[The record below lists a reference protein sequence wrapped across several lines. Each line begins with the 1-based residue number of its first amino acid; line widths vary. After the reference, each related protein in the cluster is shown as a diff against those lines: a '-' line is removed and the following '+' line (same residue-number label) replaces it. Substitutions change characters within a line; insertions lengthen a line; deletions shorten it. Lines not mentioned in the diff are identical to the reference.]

1 MNRRMWRSRLR
12 TASAS
17 LAVARLTN
25 RRAKAGASAL
35 RVVLAATA
43 IALAMPA
50 HAAARSFLWKVT
62 GKGGVVYV
70 AGSVHMLTPAHYPL
84 SSAFDAAYKD
94 SDLLVEELDMAELLA
109 PAAQMAFLSKGMLG
123 SDQTLDKLISPATLA
138 LVNKTLADLGPAG
151 EMLKKF
157 KPWLL
162 AMTLEQLEMQKAGYD
177 ASLGLDKHFY
187 DRAQE
192 HGKSVMGLET
202 AEYQISRFEGMTME
216 QQDHLLAET
225 LKQLETEKA
234 SITKLLDAWKSG
246 DAPTVEK
253 IVLADLK
260 SDPAL
265 YQRLLVERN
274 RNWMPKIEELFSR
287 KGHALVVVGAA
298 HLVGPDGL
306 LTMLK
311 SKGYTIEQ
319 Q

>member
-1 MNRRMWRSRLR
+1 MRRSTFPVLR
-12 TASAS
+12 WKFSVL
-17 LAVARLTN
+17 LAL
-25 RRAKAGASAL
+25 
-35 RVVLAATA
+35 A
-43 IALAMPA
+43 IAASVLTPA
-50 HAAARSFLWKVT
+50 QAAARSFLWKVT
-62 GKGGVVYV
+62 GKNGGVVYL

-84 SSAFDAAYKD
+84 APAFDAAYKD

-109 PAAQMAFLSKGMLG
+109 PTTQMAFLSKGMLS
-123 SDQTLDKLISPATLA
+123 SDQSLDKLVSPATLA
-138 LVNKTLADLGPAG
+138 LVNKALADLGPAG

-192 HGKSVMGLET
+192 NNKSVQGLET
-202 AEYQISRFEGMTME
+202 AEYQISRFEGLTME

-225 LKQLETEKA
+225 LKQLETEKT
-234 SITKLLDAWKSG
+234 SITRLLDAWKSG

-260 SDPAL
+260 NDPVL

-274 RNWMPKIEELFSR
+274 RNWLPKIDDLFAR
-287 KGHALVVVGAA
+287 KGRAFVVVGAA
-298 HLVGPDGL
+298 HIVGPDGL
-306 LTMLK
+306 LSMLK
-311 SKGYTIEQ
+311 GKGYTIEQ

>member
-1 MNRRMWRSRLR
+1 MRRSRFSVLR
-12 TASAS
+12 SKFS
-17 LAVARLTN
+17 VLLAL
-25 RRAKAGASAL
+25 
-35 RVVLAATA
+35 A
-43 IALAMPA
+43 IASSLLTPA
-50 HAAARSFLWKVT
+50 QATARSFLWKVT
-62 GKGGVVYV
+62 GKSGGVVYV

-84 SSAFDAAYKD
+84 APAFDAAYKD

-109 PAAQMAFLSKGMLG
+109 PASQMAFLSKGMLG
-123 SDQTLDKLISPATLA
+123 SDQSLEKLISPSTLA
-138 LVNKTLADLGPAG
+138 LVNKALLDLGPAG
-151 EMLKKF
+151 EMLKRF

-192 HGKSVMGLET
+192 NSKSVQGLET

-225 LKQLETEKA
+225 LKQMETEKA
-234 SITKLLDAWKSG
+234 SITKLLDAWKAG

-253 IVLADLK
+253 IVLADVK

-274 RNWMPKIEELFSR
+274 RNWLPKIDELFAR
-287 KGHALVVVGAA
+287 KGRALVVVGAA

-306 LTMLK
+306 LAMLK
-311 SKGYTIEQ
+311 SKGYTVEQ

>member
-1 MNRRMWRSRLR
+1 MRRSTFSVLRSPFAVLR
-12 TASAS
+12 SKFSVLLVLVVASS
-17 LAVARLTN
+17 LLT
-25 RRAKAGASAL
+25 
-35 RVVLAATA
+35 
-43 IALAMPA
+43 PA

-62 GKGGVVYV
+62 GKGGVVYL
-70 AGSVHMLTPAHYPL
+70 AGSVHMLTEAHYPL
-84 SSAFDAAYKD
+84 AAAFDTAYTD

-109 PAAQMAFLSKGMLG
+109 PSAQMVFLSKGMLG
-123 SDQTLDKLISPATLA
+123 SDQSLEKLVSPATLA

-151 EMLKKF
+151 EMLKRF

-192 HGKSVMGLET
+192 NGKQVLGLET

-216 QQDHLLAET
+216 QQDKLLAET

-234 SITKLLDAWKSG
+234 SINKLLDAWKTG
-246 DAPTVEK
+246 DAATVER
-253 IVLADLK
+253 IVLKDLR

-274 RNWMPKIEELFSR
+274 RNWMPKIDELFIR
-287 KGHALVVVGAA
+287 KTRAFVVVGAA

-306 LTMLK
+306 LNMLK
-311 SKGYTIEQ
+311 AKGYTIEQ

>member
-1 MNRRMWRSRLR
+1 MTRPRFSGPRSKFVV
-12 TASAS
+12 
-17 LAVARLTN
+17 LAVAVT
-25 RRAKAGASAL
+25 
-35 RVVLAATA
+35 
-43 IALAMPA
+43 IALLAPA

-62 GKGGVVYV
+62 GKGGVVYL
-70 AGSVHMLTPAHYPL
+70 AGSVHMLTPEHYPL
-84 SSAFDAAYKD
+84 NPVFDAAYKD
-94 SDLLVEELDMAELLA
+94 SDLLVEELDLAELLA
-109 PAAQMAFLSKGMLG
+109 PAAQMAFLSKGMLS
-123 SDQTLDKLISPATLA
+123 SDQSLDKVVSPATLA
-138 LVNKTLADLGPAG
+138 LVNKALADLGPAG
-151 EMLKKF
+151 EMLKRF

-192 HGKSVMGLET
+192 NGKTVKGLET

-225 LKQLETEKA
+225 LKQLETEK
-234 SITKLLDAWKSG
+234 SSLTKLLDAWKNG
-246 DAPTVEK
+246 DAPTLER
-253 IVLADLK
+253 IMLADLK
-260 SDPAL
+260 SDPVL

-274 RNWMPKIEELFSR
+274 RNWLPQIDELFSR
-287 KGHALVVVGAA
+287 KGHAMVVVGAA

-306 LTMLK
+306 LSMLR

>member
-1 MNRRMWRSRLR
+1 MRRSRFPVLR
-12 TASAS
+12 SRFAVLLA
-17 LAVARLTN
+17 LAVASSVFT
-25 RRAKAGASAL
+25 
-35 RVVLAATA
+35 
-43 IALAMPA
+43 PA
-50 HAAARSFLWKVT
+50 QAAARSFLWKVT
-62 GKGGVVYV
+62 GKNGGVVYL

-84 SSAFDAAYKD
+84 APAFDAAYKD

-109 PAAQMAFLSKGMLG
+109 PSAQMAFLSKGMLG
-123 SDQTLDKLISPATLA
+123 SDQSLDKLVSPATLA
-138 LVNKTLADLGPAG
+138 LVNKALADLGPAG
-151 EMLKKF
+151 EMLKRF

-192 HGKSVMGLET
+192 NGKKVLGLET

-225 LKQLETEKA
+225 IKKMETEKA
-234 SITKLLDAWKSG
+234 SITRLLDAWKTG
-246 DAPTVEK
+246 DAPAVEK

-260 SDPAL
+260 TDPVL

-274 RNWMPKIEELFSR
+274 RNWLPKIDELFAR
-287 KGHALVVVGAA
+287 KGRALVVVGAA

-306 LTMLK
+306 LAMLK
-311 SKGYTIEQ
+311 S
-319 Q
+319 

>member
-1 MNRRMWRSRLR
+1 MRRPKFSVLPSQFSVLRSQFSVLLLLV
-12 TASAS
+12 
-17 LAVARLTN
+17 LAVVLVAP
-25 RRAKAGASAL
+25 AQAAG
-35 RVVLAATA
+35 
-43 IALAMPA
+43 
-50 HAAARSFLWKVT
+50 RSFLWKVT
-62 GKGGVVYV
+62 GKGGTVYL
-70 AGSVHMLTPAHYPL
+70 AGSVHMLTEAHYPL
-84 SSAFDAAYKD
+84 APAFDTAYND

-109 PAAQMAFLSKGMLG
+109 PTAQMAFLSKGMLS
-123 SDQTLDKLISPATLA
+123 SDQSLDKLVSPATLA

-151 EMLKKF
+151 EMLKRF

-192 HGKSVMGLET
+192 NSNRENGLET
-202 AEYQISRFEGMTME
+202 ADYQISRFEGMTME

-234 SITKLLDAWKSG
+234 SITRLLDAWKTG
-246 DAPTVEK
+246 DAAAVEQ
-253 IVLADLK
+253 IVLKDLK

-274 RNWMPKIEELFSR
+274 RNWLPQIDELFSR
-287 KGHALVVVGAA
+287 KTHAFVVVGAA

-306 LTMLK
+306 LNMLK
-311 SKGYTIEQ
+311 AKGYAIEQ
-319 Q
+319 L

>member
-1 MNRRMWRSRLR
+1 MQSLVTSQQSRMRSRR
-12 TASAS
+12 S
-17 LAVARLTN
+17 LVI
-25 RRAKAGASAL
+25 
-35 RVVLAATA
+35 VVA
-43 IALAMPA
+43 IALALLTPA
-50 HAAARSFLWKVT
+50 RAAARSFLWKVT

-70 AGSVHMLTPAHYPL
+70 AGSVHMLTPEHYPL
-84 SSAFDAAYKD
+84 NPAFDAAYKD

-109 PAAQMAFLSKGMLG
+109 PTAQMAFLSKGMLG
-123 SDQTLDKLISPATLA
+123 SDQSLEKLVSPATLV
-138 LVNKTLADLGPAG
+138 LVNKALADLGPAG
-151 EMLKKF
+151 EMLKRF

-192 HGKSVMGLET
+192 NGKSVQGLET
-202 AEYQISRFEGMTME
+202 AEYQISRFEGMTLE

-234 SITKLLDAWKSG
+234 SVSKLLDAWKTG

-274 RNWMPKIEELFSR
+274 RNWLPKIDELFSR
-287 KGHALVVVGAA
+287 KGRALVVVGAA

-306 LTMLK
+306 LSMFK
-311 SKGYTIEQ
+311 AKGYTIEQ

>member
-1 MNRRMWRSRLR
+1 MHRSAPSGVRSRF
-12 TASAS
+12 
-17 LAVARLTN
+17 
-25 RRAKAGASAL
+25 SAL
-35 RVVLAATA
+35 RFKFSVLRSKFSVLLALILAAVLVA
-43 IALAMPA
+43 PA
-50 HAAARSFLWKVT
+50 QAAGRSFLWKVT
-62 GKGGVVYV
+62 GKGGVVYL
-70 AGSVHMLTPAHYPL
+70 AGSVHMLTEAHYPL
-84 SSAFDAAYKD
+84 APAFEAAYKD

-109 PAAQMAFLSKGMLG
+109 PSAQMAFLSKGMLS
-123 SDQTLDKLISPATLA
+123 SDQSLDKLVSPATLA
-138 LVNKTLADLGPAG
+138 LVNKALADLGPAG

-192 HGKSVMGLET
+192 DKKSVQGLET
-202 AEYQISRFEGMTME
+202 AEYQIARFEGMTME

-234 SITKLLDAWKSG
+234 SITKLLDAWKTG

-253 IVLADLK
+253 IVLADVK
-260 SDPAL
+260 NDPVL

-274 RNWMPKIEELFSR
+274 RNWLPKIDELFTR
-287 KGHALVVVGAA
+287 KGRALVVVGAA

-306 LTMLK
+306 LAALK
-311 SKGYTIEQ
+311 GKGYTVEQ

>member
-1 MNRRMWRSRLR
+1 MGRQKFSDLR
-12 TASAS
+12 TRFS
-17 LAVARLTN
+17 
-25 RRAKAGASAL
+25 
-35 RVVLAATA
+35 VL
-43 IALAMPA
+43 LLVFV
-50 HAAARSFLWKVT
+50 AAALVAPAQAAGRSFLWKVS
-62 GKGGVVYV
+62 GKGGVIYL
-70 AGSVHMLTPAHYPL
+70 AGSVHMLTEAHYPL
-84 SSAFDAAYKD
+84 APAFDAAYKD

-109 PAAQMAFLSKGMLG
+109 PTAQMAFLSKGMLG
-123 SDQTLDKLISPATLA
+123 SDQSLEKLVSPATLA
-138 LVNKTLADLGPAG
+138 LVNKALADLGPAG
-151 EMLKKF
+151 EMLKRF

-192 HGKSVMGLET
+192 NGKKVLGLET

-216 QQDHLLAET
+216 QQDKLLAET

-246 DAPTVEK
+246 DAPTVEQ
-253 IVLADLK
+253 IVLKDLK
-260 SDPAL
+260 SDPVL

-274 RNWMPKIEELFSR
+274 RNWLPKIDELFAR
-287 KGHALVVVGAA
+287 KTRSFVVVGAA

-306 LTMLK
+306 LNMLK
-311 SKGYTIEQ
+311 AKGYTIEQ

>member
-1 MNRRMWRSRLR
+1 MRRSTFPVLR
-12 TASAS
+12 WKFSVL
-17 LAVARLTN
+17 LAL
-25 RRAKAGASAL
+25 
-35 RVVLAATA
+35 A
-43 IALAMPA
+43 IAASVLTPA
-50 HAAARSFLWKVT
+50 QAAARSFLWKVT
-62 GKGGVVYV
+62 GKNGGVVYL

-84 SSAFDAAYKD
+84 APAFDAAYKD

-109 PAAQMAFLSKGMLG
+109 PTTQMAFLSKGMLS
-123 SDQTLDKLISPATLA
+123 SDQSLDKLVSPATLA
-138 LVNKTLADLGPAG
+138 LVNKALADLGPAG

-192 HGKSVMGLET
+192 NNKSVQGLET
-202 AEYQISRFEGMTME
+202 AEYQISRFEGLTME

-225 LKQLETEKA
+225 LKQLETEKT
-234 SITKLLDAWKSG
+234 SITRLLDAWKSG

-253 IVLADLK
+253 IILADLK
-260 SDPAL
+260 NDPVL

-274 RNWMPKIEELFSR
+274 RNWLPKIDDLFAR
-287 KGHALVVVGAA
+287 KGRAFVVVGAA

-306 LTMLK
+306 LSMLK
-311 SKGYTIEQ
+311 GKGYTIEQ

>member
-1 MNRRMWRSRLR
+1 MRRSTFSVLRSRFAVLL
-12 TASAS
+12 T
-17 LAVARLTN
+17 LAVA
-25 RRAKAGASAL
+25 SS
-35 RVVLAATA
+35 VFV
-43 IALAMPA
+43 PA
-50 HAAARSFLWKVT
+50 QAAARSFLWKVT
-62 GKGGVVYV
+62 GKNGGVVYL

-84 SSAFDAAYKD
+84 APAFDAAYKD

-109 PAAQMAFLSKGMLG
+109 PSAQMAFLSKGMLG
-123 SDQTLDKLISPATLA
+123 SDQSLEKLISPSTLA
-138 LVNKTLADLGPAG
+138 LVNKALADLGPAG
-151 EMLKKF
+151 EMLKRF

-192 HGKSVMGLET
+192 NSKSVQGLET

-225 LKQLETEKA
+225 LKQMETEKA
-234 SITKLLDAWKSG
+234 SITRLLDAWKTG
-246 DAPTVEK
+246 DAPAVEK

-260 SDPAL
+260 NDPVL

-274 RNWMPKIEELFSR
+274 RNWLPKIDELFAR
-287 KGHALVVVGAA
+287 KGRALVVVGAA

-306 LTMLK
+306 LAMLK
-311 SKGYTIEQ
+311 SKGYTVEQ

>member
-1 MNRRMWRSRLR
+1 MRRSTFPVLR
-12 TASAS
+12 WKFSVL
-17 LAVARLTN
+17 LAL
-25 RRAKAGASAL
+25 
-35 RVVLAATA
+35 A
-43 IALAMPA
+43 IAASVLTPA
-50 HAAARSFLWKVT
+50 QAAARSFLWKVT
-62 GKGGVVYV
+62 GKNGGVVYL

-84 SSAFDAAYKD
+84 APAFDAAYKD

-109 PAAQMAFLSKGMLG
+109 PTTQMAFLSKGMLS
-123 SDQTLDKLISPATLA
+123 SDQSLDKLVSPATLA
-138 LVNKTLADLGPAG
+138 LVNKALADLGPAG

-192 HGKSVMGLET
+192 NNKSVQGLET
-202 AEYQISRFEGMTME
+202 AEYQISRFEGLTME

-225 LKQLETEKA
+225 LKQLETEKT
-234 SITKLLDAWKSG
+234 SITRLLDAWKSG

-260 SDPAL
+260 NDPVL

-274 RNWMPKIEELFSR
+274 RNWLPKIDDLFAR
-287 KGHALVVVGAA
+287 KGRAFVVVGAA

-306 LTMLK
+306 LSMLK
-311 SKGYTIEQ
+311 GKGYTIEQ